1 VKITS
6 QHSSMMMIW
15 GWILLRRGATMWM
28 WASSKDA
35 LHVLIG
41 LITRSRAKKVKDVFN
56 GIIQDIW
63 TLFPT
68 RLADLTYFLTY
79 MWIKFIFLMCSF
91 MLMSIIFNPTIGLD
105 WSFMIRIQKPCFIL
119 GWNFISIGH
128 REGLVIYNFLIIFP
142 ILFMMFYIL

>member
-1 VKITS
+1 
-6 QHSSMMMIW
+6 
-15 GWILLRRGATMWM
+15 
-28 WASSKDA
+28 
-35 LHVLIG
+35 
-41 LITRSRAKKVKDVFN
+41 
-56 GIIQDIW
+56 
-63 TLFPT
+63 
-68 RLADLTYFLTY
+68 

-128 REGLVIYNFLIIFP
+128 REGLVIYNFFIIFP